1 MSPPVRRLLNL
12 FRPHRTQF
20 FLAVLMMGLR
30 ALIPGALVIL
40 IEQVLDRVLIDR
52 DASALALMPFA
63 LIGLYAIGGVLRVG
77 QGMLTRHIAW
87 ETITRLRK
95 RVFWHMIRLDARWHQ
110 GQSTGGLV
118 ARMTQDVNAIEHGV
132 TGIVNAIQ
140 YPLTLLVLL
149 GTATWMNPT
158 LTLTAIAVLPLV
170 VWPIV
175 RFGRR
180 LRRSSK
186 DSLDNMAALSASL
199 TETLTGI
206 QTVITHQGE
215 HERGQHFDRAN
226 TEQQTLQMRAFWA
239 QLMPGPI
246 IELIAAVGVGAVLWF
261 GGHQVFAGAILPGEL
276 IAFMVALGLL
286 NEPLKGISQIHSLAQ
301 QALAGSSSLFT
312 ILDQKTPTD
321 NADGQA
327 IPEAPF
333 ALQFDRVSFDYGAG
347 PVLNDVSFQVSPGEV
362 VAIVGASG
370 SGKSTIAKL
379 IPRLFEPSQGTIR
392 LNGTP
397 ISSIRLEAL
406 RERIAIVSQEPFLF
420 NESIAD
426 NIAFGTTATPD
437 GITKAAIAANADGF
451 IRAMPDGY
459 QTIIGEFGQ
468 RLSGGERQRI
478 CLARAILRDAPLL
491 ILDEATSALD
501 PQSEALIADALDRMV
516 AGRTVLVIAHRETTI
531 QRADRVITLN
541 QGAIQNDGEPQNSN
555 GKTDPSIRLMMP
567 N

>member
-1 MSPPVRRLLNL
+1 
-12 FRPHRTQF
+12 
-20 FLAVLMMGLR
+20 MMGLR

-40 IEQVLDRVLIDR
+40 IEQVLDRVLIER

-63 LIGLYAIGGVLRVG
+63 LVGLYAIGGVLRVG

-140 YPLTLLVLL
+140 YPLTLVVLL

-215 HERGQHFDRAN
+215 HERGHHFDRTN
-226 TEQQTLQMRAFWA
+226 DEQKTLQMRSFWA

-286 NEPLKGISQIHSLAQ
+286 NEPLKGISQIHSLSQ
-301 QALAGSSSLFT
+301 QALAGSSSLFD
-312 ILDQKTPTD
+312 ILDRKNPID

-347 PVLNDVSFQVSPGEV
+347 PVLDNVSFQVAPGEI

-379 IPRLFEPSQGTIR
+379 IPRLFEPSQGAIR

-397 ISSIRLEAL
+397 ISSIRVEEL

-426 NIAFGTTATPD
+426 NIAFGTTATPEE
-437 GITKAAIAANADGF
+437 ITKAATAANADEF
-451 IRAMPDGY
+451 IRGMPDGY

-541 QGAIQNDGEPQNSN
+541 QGSIQDESEPHNSN
-555 GKTDPSIRLMMP
+555 GKTDPSMRLMMQ